1 MSAKTAGSIRIALAG
16 NPNCGKTTIFNN
28 ITGAKQHV
36 GNYPGV
42 TVEKKEG
49 SRTFNGQ
56 EMLFVD
62 LPGTYSLTAR
72 SLDEL
77 VARNVIINDEP
88 DVIINVLDESNL
100 ERNLYL
106 AAQLLEL
113 ERPMVMALN
122 MDDIAREMGVQFNVK
137 RLSEMTGASV
147 VTMVGRNNKGTKELL
162 EATIEV
168 ASKNTKPTARIDY
181 GEVLEPAIDELMEVV
196 AKNGSISYPIR
207 WVAIKLLENDP
218 DVIKKVKAFGNTE
231 AVLAKAEQLREELKK
246 QVDLDIVFQ
255 EYRHRFAVAVY
266 NECLIGKAKEI
277 ETKSDRIDKIL
288 THRIFGL
295 PIFLG
300 VMWLLFNL
308 VNEVGAYPQGW
319 LEDAFTSLGDWATSV
334 IPAGQLQSLVV
345 DGIIGGVGAVLSFVP
360 LIVLLFLGIAFLEDT
375 GYMAR
380 AAFVM
385 DRVMRACGLHG
396 KSFIPLLI
404 GYGCSIPAIM
414 GARILDN
421 RRDRMI
427 TILVSQFMTCSA
439 RLPVYTLFIG
449 AFFPVSQRG
458 TALFAI
464 YFSGIVLAV
473 IMAKIFRKFL
483 FPGESE
489 PFVMELPPYHMPTL
503 KSVLMHMWERAW
515 LYVKKA
521 GTFILAASVLIWF
534 LSSYPKDVP
543 LTQDFDQAR
552 DQVNQTYDMRDD
564 AILAHFGI
572 TDDQAKE
579 PVMALVD
586 QIKSTTDEQEAADD
600 EEEADDPNAQS
611 EDATAQDE
619 QPANDEGTAN
629 VDPTTAANTV
639 IATAQSTDVPEYLKD
654 LQLSNP
660 KEFPAAWAV
669 YTNQT
674 ERDEAIGQLDEQETS
689 ERIQGSYA
697 AMIGRF
703 IEPVMAPLGYDWKM
717 SVSLLTAL
725 AAKEVM
731 VSTLGTIYAVAS
743 DADNEQPL
751 QVYLRQDKSFT
762 PLIAVSLM
770 AFVLIYPPCI
780 AAMAVFKRE
789 SGGWNWLGF
798 FMAYSIALAWV
809 IAFAILHIGHMLGFQ

>member
-600 EEEADDPNAQS
+600 GEEADDPNAQS

-674 ERDEAIGQLDEQETS
+674 ERDEAIGQLDEQEAS